1 MIYKFTSKFVQK
13 FHGTYCMFKCSL
25 FHFHMPV
32 PVGNSNVAKLE
43 NIYPLLNL
51 LYIVILC

>member
-13 FHGTYCMFKCSL
+13 ISWYCMFKCFL